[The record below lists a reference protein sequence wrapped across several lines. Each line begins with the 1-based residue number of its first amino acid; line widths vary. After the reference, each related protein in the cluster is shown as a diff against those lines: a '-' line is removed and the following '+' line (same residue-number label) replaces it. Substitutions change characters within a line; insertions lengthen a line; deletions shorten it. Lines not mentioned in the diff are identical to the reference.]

1 MTWTHRPRRMG
12 VPSAFWLVAA
22 ASDWRFVRESP
33 NPREKLCVC
42 RPEVAVS
49 SAFGA
54 RKSQPHYPQSPH
66 NNSSQPATFLRWQEG
81 PTPRGS
87 GRYVRRRWFRKR
99 RQSICHVRRRS
110 RAQSAERAVVRTA
123 VPSLTIP
130 LAQATGPDGR
140 PSHRTWHALKSRPVK
155 TQTKWHGSLVEKMA
169 DLRPKRNSKRV
180 VCTPGL
186 AGNRLCT

>member
-22 ASDWRFVRESP
+22 ASVWRFVRESP

-54 RKSQPHYPQSPH
+54 RKSQPHYRQSPH
-66 NNSSQPATFLRWQEG
+66 NNSSQPATFLRWQKG

-87 GRYVRRRWFRKR
+87 GRLRPQAMVSKASSEHLPCPTSIAGAVRRASR
-99 RQSICHVRRRS
+99 RQDCGSEPVHPVGPGDR
-110 RAQSAERAVVRTA
+110 
-123 VPSLTIP
+123 
-130 LAQATGPDGR
+130 PDGR
-140 PSHRTWHALKSRPVK
+140 PSHRRWHALKSRPVK
-155 TQTKWHGSLVEKMA
+155 TQTKWRGSLVEKVGG
-169 DLRPKRNSKRV
+169 PSSKTKLKKV